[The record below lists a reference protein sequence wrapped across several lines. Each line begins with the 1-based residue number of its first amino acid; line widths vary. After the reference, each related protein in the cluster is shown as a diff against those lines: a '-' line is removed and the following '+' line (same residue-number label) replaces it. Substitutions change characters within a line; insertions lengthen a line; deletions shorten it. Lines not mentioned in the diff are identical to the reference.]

1 MTTTHSAPPDLS
13 ERKGITLGRS
23 AYREEDFP
31 ALRLVRT
38 SRVVRKIAF
47 WLGAAMVFAVAMAL
61 FTPWQ
66 QSLSGSGSVTE
77 FDPLN
82 RPQVVEAQVKGV
94 IAEIGPGIAEN
105 AAVTKGQL
113 IYRIVDQDP
122 NYLGRIE
129 QQLQNKQREIDLAHT
144 RLESYQDHLI
154 QKQAVV
160 EATEQMMAALEAAGR
175 EAIAAADAYV
185 SAGQNKLQSEREGL
199 KAIEAEVLQTK
210 LDFDRKQRLREQ
222 GIESDLKFQETEL
235 KYKQSEQKRLM
246 AVQKVQ
252 EATQELEAKR
262 RERDSKR
269 REWDSKINE
278 AAGKIGSYKAEV
290 NKAQAD
296 IAKTSEELAK
306 LQSDLLKSQ
315 TDVARQQQQEVRA
328 PLNGRI
334 HRLVAY
340 AESTQVKPGDPLFEI
355 VPETQNPAVQIW
367 VTGNDAPLIRQGD
380 LVRLQFE
387 GWPAVQFV
395 GWPSV
400 AVGTFGGI
408 VALVDPT
415 DDGAG
420 KFRVLIT
427 PDPSDQPWP
436 EAPYLR
442 QGVRANGWV
451 LLKQVP
457 LWFEIWRRMNGFP
470 PVIPKDDAKSDD
482 KPAKPPKVKV

>member
-1 MTTTHSAPPDLS
+1 M
-13 ERKGITLGRS
+13 K
-23 AYREEDFP
+23 
-31 ALRLVRT
+31 
-38 SRVVRKIAF
+38 
-47 WLGAAMVFAVAMAL
+47 
-61 FTPWQ
+61 
-66 QSLSGSGSVTE
+66 
-77 FDPLN
+77 
-82 RPQVVEAQVKGV
+82 RP
-94 IAEIGPGIAEN
+94 
-105 AAVTKGQL
+105 
-113 IYRIVDQDP
+113 
-122 NYLGRIE
+122 
-129 QQLQNKQREIDLAHT
+129 
-144 RLESYQDHLI
+144 S
-154 QKQAVV
+154 
-160 EATEQMMAALEAAGR
+160 